1 MNGTFL
7 IKLQPLDRFFFG
19 GDVTFGQNNED
30 YFVRSLKYPQQTTLL
45 GMLRYILLLQNDLL
59 DEKGKVKDYKKANN
73 LIGTDSFD
81 PNEQGQSFGVIQNL
95 SPIFIYGPEGPLF
108 VQSREFGETTL
119 EDIVTEEKRKRFT
132 TKSCKNCTTDGYYF
146 DTKIVK

>member
-1 MNGTFL
+1 
-7 IKLQPLDRFFFG
+7 
-19 GDVTFGQNNED
+19 
-30 YFVRSLKYPQQTTLL
+30 
-45 GMLRYILLLQNDLL
+45 MLRYILLLQNDLL

-119 EDIVTEEKRKRFT
+119 EDIVTEEKKKTVLPLRVV
-132 TKSCKNCTTDGYYF
+132 KNCTTDGYYF